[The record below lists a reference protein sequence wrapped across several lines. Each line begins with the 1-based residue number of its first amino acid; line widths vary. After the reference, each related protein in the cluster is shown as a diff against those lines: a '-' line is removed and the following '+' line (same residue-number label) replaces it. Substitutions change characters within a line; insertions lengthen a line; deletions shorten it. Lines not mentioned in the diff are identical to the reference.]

1 MVNSALL
8 LASEGFLDWLQNVD
22 RAALLAVNGSDS
34 LFLDSVV
41 HVLTTAITWL
51 PLYLSLFYLVVKNH
65 NSLQRIGLIVGCAGL
80 CILFA
85 GAVDDLIVKPLVGR
99 WRPTHDPVIGTLV
112 DVVNG
117 YRGGKYGFFSAH
129 ACNTFGIAVFFCWL
143 VRSRLLST
151 ALVLWSL
158 VNCWTRLY
166 LGVHFPGDILC
177 GLLWGA
183 IGASLAYLLYHR
195 LRLRLTVSRRLVSS
209 QYTSTG
215 YLHSDV
221 NIVVAVL
228 VFTLVYALLRACL
241 FLYE

>member
-1 MVNSALL
+1 MDFDTLIEFDRQLL
-8 LASEGFLDWLQNVD
+8 LFL
-22 RAALLAVNGSDS
+22 NGSSS
-34 LFLDSVV
+34 LYLDGLVRT
-41 HVLTTAITWL
+41 LTNALTWV
-51 PLYLSLFYLVVKNH
+51 PLYVSLFYLVIKN
-65 NSLQRIGLIVGCAGL
+65 NDTVTQILLVVACAVVCLLLTGT
-80 CILFA
+80 I
-85 GAVDDLIVKPLVGR
+85 DDTIVKPLVAR
-99 WRPTHDPVIGTLV
+99 WRPTHDPVIGSMV
-112 DVVNG
+112 DIVNG
-117 YRGGKYGFFSAH
+117 YRGGRFGFFSAH

-177 GLLWGA
+177 GLIWGA

>member
-1 MVNSALL
+1 MDFDTLIEFDRQLL
-8 LASEGFLDWLQNVD
+8 LFL
-22 RAALLAVNGSDS
+22 NGSPS
-34 LFLDSVV
+34 LYLDGFVKT
-41 HVLTTAITWL
+41 LTNALTWI
-51 PLYLSLFYLVVKNH
+51 PLYVSLFYLVIKN
-65 NSLQRIGLIVGCAGL
+65 NDTVTQILLVVACAVVCLLLTGT
-80 CILFA
+80 I
-85 GAVDDLIVKPLVGR
+85 DDTIVKPLVAR
-99 WRPTHDPVIGTLV
+99 WRPTHDPVIGSMV
-112 DVVNG
+112 DIVNG
-117 YRGGKYGFFSAH
+117 YRGGRFGFFSAH

-151 ALVLWSL
+151 ALILWSL

-183 IGASLAYLLYHR
+183 VGASLAYLLYYR
-195 LRLRLTVSRRLVSS
+195 LSRRLTVSRRLVSS

-215 YLHSDV
+215 YLRSDV

>member
-129 ACNTFGIAVFFCWL
+129 ACNTFSIAIFFCWL
-143 VRSRLLST
+143 VRSCIWVST
-151 ALVLWSL
+151 FLATSWWVS
-158 VNCWTRLY
+158 
-166 LGVHFPGDILC
+166 PGASSSAPPSISSIVASR
-177 GLLWGA
+177 A
-183 IGASLAYLLYHR
+183 IGGQKADVTSQPNILLAALSVPPARFLSR
-195 LRLRLTVSRRLVSS
+195 CSTLRSFSPS
-209 QYTSTG
+209 
-215 YLHSDV
+215 
-221 NIVVAVL
+221 
-228 VFTLVYALLRACL
+228 
-241 FLYE
+241 

>member
-1 MVNSALL
+1 MDFDTLIEFDRQLL
-8 LASEGFLDWLQNVD
+8 LFL
-22 RAALLAVNGSDS
+22 NGSSS
-34 LFLDSVV
+34 LYLDGLVRT
-41 HVLTTAITWL
+41 LTNALTWV
-51 PLYLSLFYLVVKNH
+51 PLYVSLFYLVIKN
-65 NSLQRIGLIVGCAGL
+65 NDTVTQILLVVACAVVCLLLTGT
-80 CILFA
+80 I
-85 GAVDDLIVKPLVGR
+85 DDTIVKPLVAR
-99 WRPTHDPVIGTLV
+99 WRPTHDPVIGSMV
-112 DVVNG
+112 DIVNG
-117 YRGGKYGFFSAH
+117 YRGGRFGFFSAH